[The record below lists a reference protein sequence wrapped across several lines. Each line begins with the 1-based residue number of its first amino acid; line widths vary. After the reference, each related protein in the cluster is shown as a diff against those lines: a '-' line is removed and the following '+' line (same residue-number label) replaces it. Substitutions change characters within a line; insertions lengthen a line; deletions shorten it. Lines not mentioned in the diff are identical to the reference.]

1 MVRRTYPNGPVAFGT
16 ANEGGGT
23 RKSTAAVNLGVEL
36 ANRGNTVWLID
47 GDQTMRASSYVGYGV
62 TSMKDFPQRTERVYS
77 RLREMTT
84 VYDVVLGK
92 AKLTEA
98 LVPARTRI
106 RPAESD
112 DDTTADDDDAFE
124 IIPNLHLVL
133 GAEAMST
140 ASAAIN
146 DVNQRTCDDYWLR
159 RAIEEVPPGTVDVII
174 FDCRG
179 TFDTLE
185 ISELVG
191 LDYMIGC
198 VKPEPRDDDTLTKLH
213 GLLEVGRRKYQF
225 AGGSAELQHVLVNGY
240 AKNRGKMYMDVADGI
255 KAYYGD
261 KTLPFITENVQ
272 IGESMGAQEP
282 VYYWCGKES
291 KATQEFAAVVDA
303 LELPPEI
310 KKTSKK
316 RTRR

>member
-1 MVRRTYPNGPVAFGT
+1 MARRTYPNGPVVFGT

-23 RKSTAAVNLGVEL
+23 RKTTAAVNIGVEL
-36 ANRGNTVWLID
+36 ALRGNKVWVVD
-47 GDQTMRASSYVGYGV
+47 GDQTMRASSYLGYGV
-62 TSMKDFPQRTERVYS
+62 TSMKDYPRRTEQVYS

-84 VYDVVLGK
+84 VYDVVLGN
-92 AKLTEA
+92 AKLTDA

-106 RPAESD
+106 VAPESD
-112 DDTTADDDDAFE
+112 DDLSADDDDHFE
-124 IIPNLHLVL
+124 EIPNLQLVL
-133 GAEAMST
+133 GAEAMSR

-146 DVNQRTCDDYWLR
+146 DPNEKLCDDYWLR
-159 RAIEEVPPGTVDVII
+159 RAVEEIPQGTVDVIV

-191 LDYMIGC
+191 LDYLIGC

-213 GLLEVGRRKYQF
+213 ALIEVGRRKYQF
-225 AGGSAELQHVLVNGY
+225 AGGSAGLDHVLVNGY
-240 AKNRGKMYMDVADGI
+240 ATNRGKLYIDVAKGI
-255 KAYYGD
+255 QSYYGD

-282 VYYWCGKES
+282 VYYWCGKDS
-291 KATQEFAAVVDA
+291 RAAGEFAAVVDG
-303 LELPPEI
+303 LTLPDEI
-310 KKTSKK
+310 KRPK
-316 RTRR
+316 RK